1 MTEKLKELNNQL
13 NEKINI
19 VKNKNSNSPNKIKDE
34 IELIER
40 KILKEELTQLEVKV
54 IKYYANNN
62 LENRKDLTNLHELL
76 KYIRGT
82 HKKNKTNKTMI
93 ERVENLL
100 ESVAK
105 KN

>member
-1 MTEKLKELNNQL
+1 MMTEKLKELNNQL
-13 NEKINI
+13 NEKIEKKKDDI
-19 VKNKNSNSPNKIKDE
+19 SVKDE

-40 KILKEELTQLEVKV
+40 KILKEELTQLEVKA

-62 LENRKDLTNLHELL
+62 LKNRIDLMNLYELL

-82 HKKNKTNKTMI
+82 HKKNKSNKTMI

-100 ESVAK
+100 ENVAK